1 MFSEVRPNYPEM
13 FTSRLNVPKLEDI
26 IFTKE
31 EITDVLKNIKQSSAS
46 GFDNFPAYLLKHCAS
61 SLATPLLIMWRRSL
75 DSGTMP
81 EGIIKSIITP
91 IFKNSGSKCDPA
103 NYRPVALTSQLTK
116 VFERILHKAIL
127 SHLIDNALINEGQHG
142 FRPGRGTLSQLLF
155 FYNTIL
161 EELEEGGKVD
171 AIYLDFAKAFD
182 KVDHHILLEKLK
194 HHNIDGKIYN
204 WISAFLTKRVQ
215 AVRVCGQLSPFI
227 DVKSGVPQGSV
238 LGPLL
243 FIIMMFDID
252 KNIVAAYLSSF
263 ADDTRI
269 WKNIKT
275 PEDSRILQDNIHK
288 TVTWANRNNMQFNC
302 KKFDH
307 VGFGRNLQKSD
318 YFAGNNVKI
327 EKKSILR
334 DLGVSISDDLLFK
347 THISSIVSKAY
358 KMVGWILRTFKS
370 RQTVVMMTLFKS
382 LVVPLVEYCCPLWS
396 PQDSQLIS
404 MIESVQLRF
413 TRKLAVFLEHNDEVG
428 HAVCYSNYEHRLKE
442 LKLFSLQRRRDRY
455 MIIYIF
461 KIIHGFV
468 PNPGIELTLNNRH
481 MSITAQPVIPRSHAP
496 AWVKKIRHE
505 SLFGQGCRLFN
516 RLPHFLRKAYT
527 ETSDQAS
534 LLASYKTK
542 LNTFL
547 ESIPDTPSAPNNSL
561 LHHLE
566 YQATMDL

>member
-1 MFSEVRPNYPEM
+1 M
-13 FTSRLNVPKLEDI
+13 
-26 IFTKE
+26 
-31 EITDVLKNIKQSSAS
+31 
-46 GFDNFPAYLLKHCAS
+46 
-61 SLATPLLIMWRRSL
+61 
-75 DSGTMP
+75 
-81 EGIIKSIITP
+81 
-91 IFKNSGSKCDPA
+91 
-103 NYRPVALTSQLTK
+103 
-116 VFERILHKAIL
+116 
-127 SHLIDNALINEGQHG
+127 
-142 FRPGRGTLSQLLF
+142 
-155 FYNTIL
+155 
-161 EELEEGGKVD
+161 
-171 AIYLDFAKAFD
+171 
-182 KVDHHILLEKLK
+182 EKLK

-252 KNIVAAYLSSF
+252 KNIVAAYLSLF
-263 ADDTRI
+263 ADDTCI

-382 LVVPLVEYCCPLWS
+382 LVVPLVEYCCPL
-396 PQDSQLIS
+396 
-404 MIESVQLRF
+404 
-413 TRKLAVFLEHNDEVG
+413 
-428 HAVCYSNYEHRLKE
+428 
-442 LKLFSLQRRRDRY
+442 
-455 MIIYIF
+455 
-461 KIIHGFV
+461 
-468 PNPGIELTLNNRH
+468 
-481 MSITAQPVIPRSHAP
+481 
-496 AWVKKIRHE
+496 
-505 SLFGQGCRLFN
+505 
-516 RLPHFLRKAYT
+516 
-527 ETSDQAS
+527 
-534 LLASYKTK
+534 
-542 LNTFL
+542 
-547 ESIPDTPSAPNNSL
+547 
-561 LHHLE
+561 
-566 YQATMDL
+566 